1 MKKMLGD
8 ELVKNIEQLIK
19 EKKYTAVKNSLPL
32 HPEDISEL
40 ICDLDSPPHKLFVF
54 RLVSYAKAIEVFE
67 CMPTEEE
74 EEMLKSLS
82 SREIKDILNEM
93 SPDDRT
99 ELFEEIPAELA
110 HKFINLLSTE
120 EREIA
125 LEILNYPSDSVG
137 RLITPDFV
145 KLYQD
150 MTVDE
155 ALSHIREVGIEKE
168 TIYHCYVSDTEKK
181 LIGIV
186 SLKKLVLSSPQT
198 KVLDIMYKEVIK
210 VNVFDDKEEAANV
223 FKRYDLIVLP
233 VVDNNNKLLGIVTF
247 DDWVDVI
254 EEEATE
260 DFEKIAAVLP
270 VEKPYMEA
278 SFFELLWKRS
288 FWLIVLVILES
299 ASSIVMKQ
307 YGAVMEHWIALTFFL
322 PILIATGGNAGM
334 QSAMM
339 VIRGLTTEEIN
350 VKDFFKI
357 VFRESLLGLSI
368 GFILAIVGLIRVM
381 IQENNQWL
389 LSLSVGVS
397 MGVTVMIAAV
407 IGAALPIIFKKL
419 KLDPALMSGPLIT
432 TIVDVVGVF
441 IYFEIALFILGI

>member
-1 MKKMLGD
+1 MLSP
-8 ELVKNIEQLIK
+8 EIVNNIEQLIK
-19 EKKYTAVKNSLPL
+19 EKKYSVIKNILPL

-40 ICDLDSPPHKLFVF
+40 ICELDSPPHKLFVF
-54 RLVSYAKAIEVFE
+54 RLVPYDKAVEVFE

-74 EEMLKSLS
+74 EEMLNSLS
-82 SREIKDILNEM
+82 SQEIKDILNEM

-99 ELFEEIPAELA
+99 GLFEEIPAELA
-110 HKFINLLSTE
+110 QKFINLLSTK

-125 LEILNYPSDSVG
+125 LEILNYPPDSVG

-145 KLYQD
+145 KLYQN
-150 MTVDE
+150 MTVE
-155 ALSHIREVGIEKE
+155 AALTHIRKVGIEKE

-186 SLKKLVLSSPQT
+186 SLKKLVLASFQT
-198 KVLDIMYKEVIK
+198 KVVDIMYKEVIK
-210 VNVFDDKEEAANV
+210 VNVFSDKEEAANV

-233 VVDNNNKLLGIVTF
+233 VVDSNDKLLGIVTF
-247 DDWVDVI
+247 DDLVDVL
-254 EEEATE
+254 EDEATE

-278 SFFELLWKRS
+278 NFFELLWKRS
-288 FWLIVLVILES
+288 FWLIVLVVLES
-299 ASSIVMKQ
+299 ASSLVMKK
-307 YGAVMEHWIALTFFL
+307 YGVVIEHWIALTFFL

-339 VIRGLTTEEIN
+339 VIRGLNTGEIT
-350 VKDFFKI
+350 VKDFLKI
-357 VFRESLLGLSI
+357 VIRESFLGLSI
-368 GFILAIVGLIRVM
+368 GFVLAIVGLIRVM

-397 MGVTVMIAAV
+397 MGVTVMMAAV
-407 IGAALPIIFKKL
+407 IGAALPIIFKKF

-432 TIVDVVGVF
+432 TIVDVVGIF

>member
-1 MKKMLGD
+1 MLSP
-8 ELVKNIEQLIK
+8 EIVNNIEQLIK
-19 EKKYTAVKNSLPL
+19 EKKYSVIKNILPL

-40 ICDLDSPPHKLFVF
+40 ICELDSPPHKLFVF
-54 RLVSYAKAIEVFE
+54 RLVPYDKAVEVFE

-74 EEMLKSLS
+74 EEMLNSLS
-82 SREIKDILNEM
+82 SQEIKDILNEM

-99 ELFEEIPAELA
+99 GLFEEIPAELA
-110 HKFINLLSTE
+110 QKFINLLSTK

-125 LEILNYPSDSVG
+125 LEILNYPPDSVG

-145 KLYQD
+145 KLYQN
-150 MTVDE
+150 MTVE
-155 ALSHIREVGIEKE
+155 AALTHIRKVGIEKE

-186 SLKKLVLSSPQT
+186 SLRKLVLASFQT
-198 KVLDIMYKEVIK
+198 KVVDIMYKEVIK
-210 VNVFDDKEEAANV
+210 VNVFSDKEEAANV

-233 VVDNNNKLLGIVTF
+233 VVDSNDKLLGIVTF
-247 DDWVDVI
+247 DDLVDVL
-254 EEEATE
+254 EDEATE

-278 SFFELLWKRS
+278 NFFELLWKRS
-288 FWLIVLVILES
+288 FWLIVLVVLES
-299 ASSIVMKQ
+299 ASSLVMKK
-307 YGAVMEHWIALTFFL
+307 YGVVIEHWIALTFFL

-339 VIRGLTTEEIN
+339 VIRGLNTGEIT
-350 VKDFFKI
+350 VKDFLKI
-357 VFRESLLGLSI
+357 VIRESFLGLSI
-368 GFILAIVGLIRVM
+368 GFVLAIVGLIRVM

-397 MGVTVMIAAV
+397 MGVTVMMAAV
-407 IGAALPIIFKKL
+407 IGAALPIIFKKF

-432 TIVDVVGVF
+432 TIVDVVGIF